1 MNLRFFAALAM
12 TGVFTAFAAEV
23 PRPAPEFTV
32 NMPDGKPVKL
42 SQYKGKI
49 VVAEFLLV
57 TCPHCQN
64 AARILSKYQKEYG
77 PKGVQVVGISID
89 PAADAATFQREYASG
104 AFPVGVTP
112 TREAVYAFL
121 QYSLMAGTF
130 YVPQLVIIDRAG
142 VIREQ
147 HGGTDPYLQNEEANL
162 KASIEKALLES
173 TPPKK
178 ATSATAQPKK
188 KAS

>member
-1 MNLRFFAALAM
+1 MNRRLFAVLLTIGALS
-12 TGVFTAFAAEV
+12 AFAAEV
-23 PRPAPEFTV
+23 PRPAPDFTV

-49 VVAEFLLV
+49 VVVEFLMV
-57 TCPHCQN
+57 TCPHCQK
-64 AARILSKYQKEYG
+64 AAQILSKYQKEYG

-89 PAADAATFQREYASG
+89 PASDVVPFQRDYTAG

-130 YVPQLVIIDRAG
+130 YVPQLVIIDRNG

-162 KASIEKALLES
+162 KVSIEKALAES
-173 TPPKK
+173 GAKK
-178 ATSATAQPKK
+178 STSAAAHTKR
-188 KAS
+188 AS

>member
-1 MNLRFFAALAM
+1 MNRRLFAALLM
-12 TGVFTAFAAEV
+12 TGALSVFGAEV
-23 PRPAPEFTV
+23 PRPAPEFTI

-49 VVAEFLLV
+49 VVVEFLLV

-64 AARILSKYQKEYG
+64 AARVLSKYQKEYG
-77 PKGVQVVGISID
+77 SKGVQVVGISID
-89 PAADAATFQREYASG
+89 PAADAATFQRDYAGG

-112 TREAVYAFL
+112 TREAVYGFL

-130 YVPQLVIIDRAG
+130 YVPQLVIIDRNG

-162 KASIEKALLES
+162 KASIEKALAES
-173 TPPKK
+173 GAPKK
-178 ATSATAQPKK
+178 ATSAASHSK

>member
-1 MNLRFFAALAM
+1 MNRRFLAALLM
-12 TGVFTAFAAEV
+12 TGTLTAFAAEV
-23 PRPAPEFTV
+23 PRPAPDYTV

-42 SQYKGKI
+42 AQYKGKI
-49 VVAEFLLV
+49 VVVEFLMV

-64 AARILSKYQKEYG
+64 AAKVLAKYQKEYG

-89 PAADAATFQREYASG
+89 PTSDVTAFQRDHAGG
-104 AFPVGVTP
+104 AFPVGVAP
-112 TREAVYAFL
+112 TRESVYAFL

-130 YVPQLVIIDRAG
+130 YVPQLVIIDRNG

-162 KASIEKALLES
+162 KASIEKALAES
-173 TPPKK
+173 TP
-178 ATSATAQPKK
+178 K
-188 KAS
+188 KASSTPGHAKKAS